1 MIASL
6 PRAWVLCK
14 RDWRL
19 FFFKLLKLKDLMHM
33 KVPTLNSRRHST
45 LAMLLLAALTLAG
58 CQLPRSGPM
67 LSEMTAAHD
76 DKDVIVMPVTRE
88 LAQDSRVPEVAD
100 FPERYR
106 DLTQAGF
113 DSLVPGDG
121 INVKVWERGGLGVF
135 GADPTG
141 ASDLGN
147 QEVDRSGHVS
157 FPILGKFRA
166 EGLTLGQL
174 HDAVVARLSKL
185 VVGADVSVT
194 RAATRG
200 QMVTVQGNLTKP
212 GMYPIT
218 QTSQYLSSAL
228 AQAAPVQENPEQLII
243 SLRRDKQVASVR
255 LSDIYRNQN
264 NDILLRSGDVITVY
278 DSKQFLTVLGAA
290 GTQGRVAI
298 SKRNYTV
305 LDALADSRGLDDKL
319 ADPRSVFLFTPAKA
333 GAEGKPDLL
342 PVVYQ
347 FDLTRPEQVALAR
360 EFTVREGQ
368 AIYISDA
375 PFTQV
380 QKVLSAFRF
389 TMSAGFSATKAIDSD
404 SGASSSVLSQ

>member
-1 MIASL
+1 M
-6 PRAWVLCK
+6 
-14 RDWRL
+14 
-19 FFFKLLKLKDLMHM
+19 LLKLKDLMQM
-33 KVPTLNSRRHST
+33 NVPALNLRRNST
-45 LAMLLLAALTLAG
+45 LALLLLAVLALTG

-67 LSEMTAAHD
+67 LSEMTGAHD
-76 DKDVIVMPVTRE
+76 DKDVIVMPVSRE
-88 LAQDSRVPEVAD
+88 LAQQSRVPEVAD

-113 DSLVPGDG
+113 DRLVPGDG

-135 GADPTG
+135 AADPSG

-147 QEVDRSGHVS
+147 QEIDRSGHVS
-157 FPILGKFRA
+157 FPIIGKFRA
-166 EGLTLGQL
+166 EGRTLGQL

-194 RAATRG
+194 RATARG

-218 QTSQYLSSAL
+218 QTSQRLSSAL
-228 AQAAPVQENPEQLII
+228 AQAAPVQENPEQLVI

-264 NDILLRSGDVITVY
+264 NDVLLRSGDVITVY
-278 DSKQFLTVLGAA
+278 DSKQYLTVLGAA

-298 SKRNYTV
+298 SKRNYSV

-360 EFTVREGQ
+360 EFTVGEGQ

-404 SGASSSVLSQ
+404 SGGSSSFLSQ

>member
-1 MIASL
+1 
-6 PRAWVLCK
+6 
-14 RDWRL
+14 
-19 FFFKLLKLKDLMHM
+19 M
-33 KVPTLNSRRHST
+33 KVPALNARRHTS
-45 LAMLLLAALTLAG
+45 LVMLLLASLVLTG

-67 LSEMTAAHD
+67 LSEMTGAHD
-76 DKDVIVMPVTRE
+76 DKDVIVMPVSRE
-88 LAQDSRVPEVAD
+88 LAQQSRVPKVAN
-100 FPERYR
+100 FPARYR

-121 INVKVWERGGLGVF
+121 INIKVWERGGLGVF
-135 GADPTG
+135 AADPSG
-141 ASDLGN
+141 VSDLGN
-147 QEVDRSGHVS
+147 QVVDRSGYVS
-157 FPILGKFRA
+157 FPIIGKFQA
-166 EGLTLGQL
+166 EGRTLGQL
-174 HDAVVARLSKL
+174 HDAVMARLSKL

-194 RAATRG
+194 RAADAHG
-200 QMVTVQGNLTKP
+200 QMVTVQGDLTKP

-218 QTSQYLSSAL
+218 QTSQRLSSAL
-228 AQAAPVQENPEQLII
+228 AQAAPVQDNPEQLII
-243 SLRRDKQVASVR
+243 SLRRDNQVASVR
-255 LSDIYRNQN
+255 LSDIYRNQK
-264 NDILLRSGDVITVY
+264 NDILLRSGDVITAY
-278 DSKQFLTVLGAA
+278 ASKEFLTVLGAA

-298 SKRNYTV
+298 SKRNYSV

-333 GAEGKPDLL
+333 GVDGKPDML

-360 EFTVREGQ
+360 EFTVHEGE

-404 SGASSSVLSQ
+404 SGPSSSVITE

>member
-1 MIASL
+1 
-6 PRAWVLCK
+6 
-14 RDWRL
+14 
-19 FFFKLLKLKDLMHM
+19 M
-33 KVPTLNSRRHST
+33 KVPALNSRRHT
-45 LAMLLLAALTLAG
+45 ARVMLLLAVLTLTG

-67 LSEMTAAHD
+67 LSEMTGAHD
-76 DKDVIVMPVTRE
+76 DKDVIVMPASRE
-88 LAQDSRVPEVAD
+88 LAQQSRVPEVAD
-100 FPERYR
+100 FPARYR
-106 DLTQAGF
+106 DLTEAGF
-113 DSLVPGDG
+113 DRLVPGDG

-135 GADPTG
+135 AMDPSG

-147 QEVDRSGHVS
+147 QEVDSSGHVS
-157 FPILGKFRA
+157 FPIIGKFRA

-185 VVGADVSVT
+185 VIGADVSVT
-194 RAATRG
+194 RADAARG

-218 QTSQYLSSAL
+218 QTSQRLSSAL
-228 AQAAPVQENPEQLII
+228 AQAAPVQENPEQMII
-243 SLRRDKQVASVR
+243 SLRRDNQVASVR
-255 LSDIYRNQN
+255 LSDIYRNQK
-264 NDILLRSGDVITVY
+264 NDILLRSGDVITAY
-278 DSKQFLTVLGAA
+278 ESKEFLTVLGAA

-298 SKRNYTV
+298 SKRNYSV
-305 LDALADSRGLDDKL
+305 LDALADSRGLDDAL

-333 GAEGKPDLL
+333 GAAGKPDLL

-360 EFTVREGQ
+360 EFAVGEGQ

-380 QKVLSAFRF
+380 QKILSAFRV
-389 TMSAGFSATKAIDSD
+389 TMSAGFSATKAIGNDVG
-404 SGASSSVLSQ
+404 SGASLPTQ

>member
-1 MIASL
+1 M
-6 PRAWVLCK
+6 
-14 RDWRL
+14 
-19 FFFKLLKLKDLMHM
+19 LMN
-33 KVPTLNSRRHST
+33 VPALGARRHAT
-45 LAMLLLAALTLAG
+45 LAMLLLAALTLTG

-67 LSEMTAAHD
+67 LSEMTGAHD
-76 DKDVIVMPVTRE
+76 DKDVIVMPVSRE
-88 LAQDSRVPEVAD
+88 LARKSRVPDVAD
-100 FPERYR
+100 FPVRYR

-113 DSLVPGDG
+113 DKLVPGDG

-135 GADPTG
+135 AADPSG
-141 ASDLGN
+141 VSDLGN
-147 QEVDRSGHVS
+147 QDIDSAGNVT
-157 FPILGKFRA
+157 FPIIGRFRA

-174 HDAVVARLSKL
+174 HDAIVARLSKL

-194 RAATRG
+194 RAADARG

-218 QTSQYLSSAL
+218 QTAQRLSSAL
-228 AQAAPVQENPEQLII
+228 AQAAPVQTNPEQLII
-243 SLRRDKQVASVR
+243 SLRRDSQVASVR
-255 LSDIYRNQN
+255 LADIYRNQN
-264 NDILLRSGDVITVY
+264 NDILLRSGDVITAY
-278 DSKQFLTVLGAA
+278 DAKEFLTVLGAA
-290 GTQGRVAI
+290 GQQGRVEI
-298 SKRNYTV
+298 SKRNYSV

-319 ADPRSVFLFTPAKA
+319 ADPRSVFLFTPAQA

-360 EFTVREGQ
+360 EFTVHEGQ

-380 QKVLSAFRF
+380 QKVLSAFRV
-389 TMSAGFSATKAIDSD
+389 TMSAGFSATRAIDSD
-404 SGASSSVLSQ
+404 SGGGSTGVAQ

>member
-1 MIASL
+1 MN
-6 PRAWVLCK
+6 
-14 RDWRL
+14 
-19 FFFKLLKLKDLMHM
+19 
-33 KVPTLNSRRHST
+33 VPALGARRHAT
-45 LAMLLLAALTLAG
+45 LAMLLLAALTLTG

-67 LSEMTAAHD
+67 LSEMTGAHD
-76 DKDVIVMPVTRE
+76 DKDVIVMPVSRE
-88 LAQDSRVPEVAD
+88 LARKSRVPDVAD
-100 FPERYR
+100 FPVRYR

-113 DSLVPGDG
+113 DKLVPGDG

-135 GADPTG
+135 AADPSG
-141 ASDLGN
+141 VSDLGN
-147 QEVDRSGHVS
+147 QDIDSAGNVA
-157 FPILGKFRA
+157 FPIIGKFRA

-174 HDAVVARLSKL
+174 HDAIVARLSKL

-194 RAATRG
+194 RAADARG

-218 QTSQYLSSAL
+218 QTAQRLSSAL
-228 AQAAPVQENPEQLII
+228 AQAAPVQTNPEQLII
-243 SLRRDKQVASVR
+243 SLRRDSQVASVR
-255 LSDIYRNQN
+255 LADIYRNQN
-264 NDILLRSGDVITVY
+264 NDILLRSGDVITAY
-278 DSKQFLTVLGAA
+278 DAKEFLTVLGAA
-290 GTQGRVAI
+290 GQQGRVEI
-298 SKRNYTV
+298 SKRNYSV

-319 ADPRSVFLFTPAKA
+319 ADPRSVFLFTPAQA

-360 EFTVREGQ
+360 EFTVHEGQ

-380 QKVLSAFRF
+380 QKVLSAFRV
-389 TMSAGFSATKAIDSD
+389 TMSAGFSATRAIDSD
-404 SGASSSVLSQ
+404 SGGGSTGVAQ

>member
-1 MIASL
+1 MQMNVPAPSLRRNAAIAMM
-6 PRAWVLCK
+6 V
-14 RDWRL
+14 
-19 FFFKLLKLKDLMHM
+19 
-33 KVPTLNSRRHST
+33 
-45 LAMLLLAALTLAG
+45 LAALSLTG

-67 LSEMTAAHD
+67 LSEMTGAHD
-76 DKDVIVMPVTRE
+76 DKDVIVMPASRE
-88 LAQDSRVPEVAD
+88 LVQESRVPDVAD
-100 FPERYR
+100 FPVRYR
-106 DLTQAGF
+106 DLTEAGF
-113 DSLVPGDG
+113 DRLVPGDG

-135 GADPTG
+135 AADPSG
-141 ASDLGN
+141 VSDLGN
-147 QEVDRSGHVS
+147 QQIDRAGNVY
-157 FPILGKFRA
+157 FPIIGKFQA
-166 EGLTLGQL
+166 GGLTLAQL
-174 HDAVVARLSKL
+174 HDRVVQRLAKL

-194 RAATRG
+194 RAAAERG

-218 QTSQYLSSAL
+218 QTAQRLSSAL
-228 AQAAPVQENPEQLII
+228 AQAAPVQTNPEQLVI
-243 SLRRDKQVASVR
+243 SLRRDNQVASVR

-264 NDILLRSGDVITVY
+264 NDILLRPGDVITAY
-278 DSKQFLTVLGAA
+278 DSREYLTVLGAA

-298 SKRNYTV
+298 SKRNYSV

-319 ADPRSVFLFTPAKA
+319 ADPRSVFLFTPARA

-360 EFTVREGQ
+360 EFTVHEGQ

-380 QKVLSAFRF
+380 QKVLSAFRV
-389 TMSAGFSATKAIDSD
+389 TMSAGFSATRAIDSD
-404 SGASSSVLSQ
+404 SGGGSTGVAQ

>member
-1 MIASL
+1 
-6 PRAWVLCK
+6 
-14 RDWRL
+14 
-19 FFFKLLKLKDLMHM
+19 M
-33 KVPTLNSRRHST
+33 KVPALNGRRHAT
-45 LAMLLLAALTLAG
+45 LAMLLLAALTLTG

-67 LSEMTAAHD
+67 LSEMTGAHD
-76 DKDVIVMPVTRE
+76 DKDVIVMPVSRE
-88 LAQDSRVPEVAD
+88 LAQQSRDPEVAN
-100 FPERYR
+100 FPARYR

-113 DSLVPGDG
+113 DRLVPGDG

-135 GADPTG
+135 ASDPSG
-141 ASDLGN
+141 VSDLGN
-147 QEVDRSGHVS
+147 HEINRSGHVS

-166 EGLTLGQL
+166 EGLTLEQL
-174 HDAVVARLSKL
+174 HDAMMARLSKL
-185 VVGADVSVT
+185 AVGADISVT
-194 RAATRG
+194 RVADERG

-212 GMYPIT
+212 GMYPVT
-218 QTSQYLSSAL
+218 QTSQRLSSVL
-228 AQAAPVQENPEQLII
+228 AQAAPVQENPEQMVI
-243 SLRRDKQVASVR
+243 SLRRNHQVASVR

-264 NDILLRSGDVITVY
+264 NDILLRAGDVITAY
-278 DSKQFLTVLGAA
+278 DPKEFLTVLGAA

-298 SKRNYTV
+298 SKRNYSV

-333 GAEGKPDLL
+333 GVEGKPDML
-342 PVVYQ
+342 PVVYR
-347 FDLTRPEQVALAR
+347 FDMTRPEQVALAR
-360 EFTVREGQ
+360 EFTVHEGQ

-404 SGASSSVLSQ
+404 TGAGASLPAQ

>member
-1 MIASL
+1 MQV
-6 PRAWVLCK
+6 RA
-14 RDWRL
+14 
-19 FFFKLLKLKDLMHM
+19 
-33 KVPTLNSRRHST
+33 LNSRRHAT
-45 LAMLLLAALTLAG
+45 VVMLLLTALTLSA

-67 LSEMTAAHD
+67 LKEMTGAHD
-76 DKDVIVMPVTRE
+76 AKDVIVMPASRE
-88 LAQDSRVPEVAD
+88 LAQQSRVPEVMN

-106 DLTQAGF
+106 DLADTEF

-135 GADPTG
+135 AADPSG
-141 ASDLGN
+141 VSDLGN
-147 QEVDRSGHVS
+147 HEIDRSGYITL
-157 FPILGKFRA
+157 PIIGKVRA

-174 HDAVVARLSKL
+174 HDALLERLSKL

-194 RAATRG
+194 RAAATRG

-218 QTSQYLSSAL
+218 QTSQRLSSAL
-228 AQAAPVQENPEQLII
+228 AQAAPVQENPEQMII

-255 LSDIYRNQN
+255 LSDIYRDLD
-264 NDILLRSGDVITVY
+264 NDILLRPGDVITAY
-278 DSKQFLTVLGAA
+278 ESKEFLTVLGAA

-298 SKRNYTV
+298 SKRNYSV

-333 GAEGKPDLL
+333 GVDGKPDML

-360 EFTVREGQ
+360 EFTVGEGQ

-380 QKVLSAFRF
+380 QKILSAFRV
-389 TMSAGFSATKAIDSD
+389 TMSAGFSATRAIDSD
-404 SGASSSVLSQ
+404 SGASSIQAP

>member
-1 MIASL
+1 
-6 PRAWVLCK
+6 
-14 RDWRL
+14 
-19 FFFKLLKLKDLMHM
+19 M
-33 KVPTLNSRRHST
+33 KVPALNVRRHTS
-45 LAMLLLAALTLAG
+45 LVMLLLAALALTG

-67 LSEMTAAHD
+67 LSEMTGAHD
-76 DKDVIVMPVTRE
+76 DKDVIVMPVSRE
-88 LAQDSRVPEVAD
+88 LAQQSRVPKVAN
-100 FPERYR
+100 FPARYR

-121 INVKVWERGGLGVF
+121 INIKVWERGGLGVF
-135 GADPTG
+135 AADPSG
-141 ASDLGN
+141 VSDLGN
-147 QEVDRSGHVS
+147 QVVDRSGYVS
-157 FPILGKFRA
+157 FPIIGKFQA
-166 EGLTLGQL
+166 EGRTLGQL
-174 HDAVVARLSKL
+174 HDAVMARLSKL

-194 RAATRG
+194 RAADARG
-200 QMVTVQGNLTKP
+200 QMVTAQGDLTKP

-218 QTSQYLSSAL
+218 QTSQRLSSAL

-243 SLRRDKQVASVR
+243 SLRRDNQVASVR
-255 LSDIYRNQN
+255 LSDIYRNQK
-264 NDILLRSGDVITVY
+264 NDILLRSGDVITAY
-278 DSKQFLTVLGAA
+278 ASKEFLTVLGAA

-298 SKRNYTV
+298 SKRNYSV

-333 GAEGKPDLL
+333 GVDGKPDML

-360 EFTVREGQ
+360 EFTVHEGE

-404 SGASSSVLSQ
+404 SGPSSSVIAE